1 MYIHTCVWLQ
11 ESDGTVHVNEIE
23 RVLRLGLVRTGG
35 SFGQVSV
42 SWRATEGSALGNGV
56 DYETDSGVVT
66 FQDLEVCTCIP
77 HHIILRYIAIFGSMH
92 ASHIIPY

>member
-1 MYIHTCVWLQ
+1 M

-23 RVLRLGLVRTGG
+23 GVLRLGLVRTGG

-42 SWRATEGSALGNGV
+42 SWRATESSALGNGV

-66 FQDLEVCTCIP
+66 FQDLEVCMHPTSY
-77 HHIILRYIAIFGSMH
+77 HIRIQRVNIELPFLFSLDYRLH
-92 ASHIIPY
+92 SHSHC